1 MPTRLIARCRCAQHQ
16 SLQPTW
22 NQPGSNE
29 VLKQRLGRIAR
40 PVRDTMLIEDDLHCA
55 FDGAASLMDC
65 LFTSLARPLPQFR
78 TSRVEL
84 AADSA
89 SESPVVNRRERRLQ
103 QFRLDHGITDPLEAA
118 GVGELPG
125 GAAIAADPGYPL
137 GCVIA
142 LSGEAYRFLNR
153 QPEVRLRHVEKEC
166 AGAGL
171 VRVDTSPE
179 IHGELSFGRSL
190 TDGAVQHERDR
201 SAMHLANRSVV
212 IVDGAEAIPKQRHD
226 NLLMIEIGYVVHD
239 GNDQSARAS
248 VKSRGGA

>member
-1 MPTRLIARCRCAQHQ
+1 MPTRLIARRRSAQHQ

-40 PVRDTMLIEDDLHCA
+40 PARDTVLIEDDLHCA
-55 FDGAASLMDC
+55 FDGAASLMDRLC
-65 LFTSLARPLPQFR
+65 TSLARPLPQFR
-78 TSRVEL
+78 ASRFEL
-84 AADSA
+84 AAHSA

-125 GAAIAADPGYPL
+125 GAAIAADSGDPL
-137 GCVIA
+137 GGVIA

-166 AGAGL
+166 AGGGL
-171 VRVDTSPE
+171 VWVDTSPE
-179 IHGELSFGRSL
+179 IQGELSFGRSL
-190 TDGAVQHERDR
+190 TDGALQHERDR
-201 SAMHLANRSVV
+201 SAMDLANRSVV
-212 IVDGAEAIPKQRHD
+212 IVDGAEAIPKERRD
-226 NLLMIEIGYVVHD
+226 DLLMIEIGNVVHD
-239 GNDQSARAS
+239 ADDQSARAS
-248 VKSRGGA
+248 IKPRSSA